1 MGWLEGI
8 QFGCLNNLAPQFDE
22 MEDYTY
28 TLMRLL
34 YFTGICFM
42 NKLWRNGAN
51 EHSIAYFECI
61 IAFKC

>member
-28 TLMRLL
+28 TLMRWQAEMPSVV
-34 YFTGICFM
+34 T
-42 NKLWRNGAN
+42 
-51 EHSIAYFECI
+51 
-61 IAFKC
+61 